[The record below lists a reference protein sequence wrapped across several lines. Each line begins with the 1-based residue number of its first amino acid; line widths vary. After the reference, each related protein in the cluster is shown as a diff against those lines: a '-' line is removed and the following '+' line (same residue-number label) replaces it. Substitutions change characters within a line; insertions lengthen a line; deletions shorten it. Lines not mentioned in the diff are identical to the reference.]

1 MKLYLSQERLSRFR
15 RSFCYLILLSPQ
27 FYYIICYGQRG
38 LFFSPN
44 LYYLFINNKYFQ
56 TTIPI
61 NTWSPQKK
69 QTNPNWKNQTIKKS
83 IPLLYS
89 SHLSILIILWDF
101 LWVFWLLLLF
111 LNICVISCLSLSNY
125 FNLEFICFSIP
136 ILSW

>member
-61 NTWSPQKK
+61 NTWSPQKNK
-69 QTNPNWKNQTIKKS
+69 Q
-83 IPLLYS
+83 
-89 SHLSILIILWDF
+89 
-101 LWVFWLLLLF
+101 
-111 LNICVISCLSLSNY
+111 
-125 FNLEFICFSIP
+125 IP
-136 ILSW
+136 IEKIRPLKKVSQSCIHLIKLFQLRVHMFLHPDIKLITFFLLNCAFLLPHCCTTILQYLQCSLTIL